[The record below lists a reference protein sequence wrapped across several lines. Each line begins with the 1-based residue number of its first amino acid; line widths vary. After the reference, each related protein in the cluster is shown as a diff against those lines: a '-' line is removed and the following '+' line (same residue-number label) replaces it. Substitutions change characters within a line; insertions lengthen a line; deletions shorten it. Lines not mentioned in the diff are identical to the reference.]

1 MCLFDCSLF
10 LLKENRENMLIEAR
24 YYDKAIKE
32 IKAYEEAPDK
42 RNQKKDSQLD
52 TLIEMCEEQQRE
64 KKIIPNTEKISF
76 FSTLQKAS
84 LELAKI
90 LEWNIV
96 TVKDND
102 NTYGYI
108 ELSYGTSW
116 VLSNSPQACK
126 RTLAML
132 YESADQICTSV
143 MDGQVVQKFEFELA
157 DQIVV
162 NDEIL

>member
-1 MCLFDCSLF
+1 MRRTA
-10 LLKENRENMLIEAR
+10 K
-24 YYDKAIKE
+24 
-32 IKAYEEAPDK
+32 
-42 RNQKKDSQLD
+42 
-52 TLIEMCEEQQRE
+52 RE
-64 KKIIPNTEKISF
+64 KDYSEHGKNF
-76 FSTLQKAS
+76 FFLVPCKKAS

-116 VLSNSPQACK
+116 ILSNSPQACK